1 VRNLDWQLPGE
12 VGEGRAG
19 LGELGGGDEE
29 GEASGGGEEAGGDG
43 EDMGEALDGAQG
55 DYVECACGKGLGASV
70 LYIDVRQCKGA
81 GDFAEEG
88 GFLVVGFDEGEGDV
102 RGPEFYWNPG
112 EAGAGAQVC

>member
-43 EDMGEALDGAQG
+43 EDMGEALDGAEG

-70 LYIDVRQCKGA
+70 LYIDVSQCKGA

-88 GFLVVGFDEGEGDV
+88 GFLVVGFDEREGDV
-102 RGPEFYWNPG
+102 RGPELYWNPG